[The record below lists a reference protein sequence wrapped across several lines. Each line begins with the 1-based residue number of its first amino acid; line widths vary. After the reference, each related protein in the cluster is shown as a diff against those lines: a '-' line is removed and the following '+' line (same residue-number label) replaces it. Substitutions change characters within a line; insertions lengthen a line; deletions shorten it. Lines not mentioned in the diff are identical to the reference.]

1 MISDARIS
9 EISINGE
16 SLKVPFAK
24 NGSFKVNQRLT
35 TDTRVYRLSVMGEFG
50 QKTNAEINVEHA
62 VTRHIKNVAPL
73 NPRKLKLK
81 ENPNAVALII
91 GIEDYSRLPQAQYAA
106 SDASHFYDYAS
117 QSMGIP
123 LHKIK
128 LLTDTKANRIDLL
141 LAMRNRMKTEIVNG
155 KSDVYIFFAGHGL
168 ASTDGSKVHLLTSDS
183 HLDLLDEPAF

>member
-1 MISDARIS
+1 
-9 EISINGE
+9 
-16 SLKVPFAK
+16 
-24 NGSFKVNQRLT
+24 
-35 TDTRVYRLSVMGEFG
+35 
-50 QKTNAEINVEHA
+50 
-62 VTRHIKNVAPL
+62 
-73 NPRKLKLK
+73 
-81 ENPNAVALII
+81 
-91 GIEDYSRLPQAQYAA
+91 
-106 SDASHFYDYAS
+106 
-117 QSMGIP
+117 MGIP